1 MAKKESSNPKNVPT
15 FQPPRSRGKWGWAI
29 VCFVVAILLVV
40 SFVDYRPEQSAQIT
54 TSPTDQ
60 NQVGLFGSVVSYYAF
75 SLIGIS
81 SWLIPLFLL
90 WLSWILV
97 RRAKRVAISRI
108 FAMLVCIVALC
119 GLAAMA
125 NETDWTA
132 NRLDRDIYVQG
143 EGGLVGGLIY
153 DKLLAAFL
161 GPIGSL
167 IVFVAAYGMAWFFVF
182 TRDFGAQV
190 EGIFEGF
197 QQWKANRRVQREER
211 RELKRLAKEARKKK
225 KLTEKT
231 APSVSPAAVSE
242 TAAPPI
248 TSKFSLDKRPP
259 TEEEKA
265 GKKAPVVGDEPDESD
280 TKPKAH
286 AGLRIVAPEKT
297 RKASA
302 QRPESKGDFIFPSLD
317 ILDEPVDATG
327 ANSEDEHAANAETLL
342 RTLREFGVEVSLG
355 EIHIGPVITRY
366 EVFPAPGVRV
376 EKISG
381 LDKNIALGMRAQSVR
396 ILAPVPG
403 KGCVGVEVPNSK
415 PTPVG
420 IREILESEDWVHA
433 GAEIPIGLGRDVGG
447 KPLIS
452 DLTRMPHLLIAGATG
467 SGKTVCINSIITS
480 LLYHSTPEDLRF
492 IMIDPKIVE
501 MKQFNDLPH
510 MLIPVVTDPKKV
522 PGALKWL
529 LSEMEMRYQIFA
541 KVGVRNIA
549 GFNGRKILEKET
561 PAAPSPE
568 EIGGDGEPML
578 EVPRDGE
585 LEIPEKMPYIV
596 VIVDE
601 LADLM
606 MVAPADIETG
616 IARLAQLARA
626 AGIHLIIATQRP
638 SVNVITGV
646 IKANL
651 PCRIAFQ
658 VASKVDSRT
667 ILDFG
672 GADQLIGRGDM
683 LFSPPG
689 TAKIVRAQGAL
700 VSDDELNRVV
710 DFLKQNGPPEFEE
723 NVQRQIDEPDEGDLG
738 EIEADD
744 EMYEPAIDVLR
755 TTKRASTSMLQ
766 RRLRIGYNRAA
777 RLMEVLEAKGVVGPE
792 NGSSPREILVDLD
805 EL

>member
-1 MAKKESSNPKNVPT
+1 MAKKESSNPKSVPT

-29 VCFVVAILLVV
+29 LCFVVAVLLVV
-40 SFVDYRPEQSAQIT
+40 SFVDYRPEQSTQIT

-60 NQVGLFGSVVSYYAF
+60 NLVGMFGSVVSYYAF

-81 SWLIPLFLL
+81 SWLIPVFLL
-90 WLSWILV
+90 WLSWILI
-97 RRAKRVAISRI
+97 RRAKRVAVSRI
-108 FAMLVCIVALC
+108 SAMLVCIVALC

-125 NETDWTA
+125 KELPLTA
-132 NRLDRDIYVQG
+132 DRLNPDIYFQG

-153 DKLLAAFL
+153 DKLLKEFL

-167 IVFVAAYGMAWFFVF
+167 IIFVAAYGMAWFFVF
-182 TRDFGAQV
+182 ARDFGAQV
-190 EGIFEGF
+190 EGFFEGF
-197 QQWKANRRVQREER
+197 HQWKVNRKERRAER
-211 RELKRLAKEARKKK
+211 RELKRLAKDAKKK
-225 KLTEKT
+225 QKLAKK
-231 APSVSPAAVSE
+231 
-242 TAAPPI
+242 AAPAESPVESRTT
-248 TSKFSLDKRPP
+248 TSPVAAKFSLEKRQPDKADAAR
-259 TEEEKA
+259 KNS
-265 GKKAPVVGDEPDESD
+265 GGDDDESD
-280 TKPKAH
+280 ESETGPKAH
-286 AGLRIVAPEKT
+286 AGLRFVAPEKT
-297 RKASA
+297 RKAT

-317 ILDEPVDATG
+317 ILDEPTDASGGNT
-327 ANSEDEHAANAETLL
+327 EDEHAANAETLM

-366 EVFPAPGVRV
+366 EIYPAPGVRV
-376 EKISG
+376 EKIAG

-403 KGCVGVEVPNSK
+403 KGCVGVEVPNAK

-447 KPLIS
+447 KPLVS

-529 LSEMEMRYQIFA
+529 LSEMENRYQVFA

-561 PAAPSPE
+561 PAAPSQE
-568 EIGGDGEPML
+568 ELNAEAEPSL

-585 LEIPEKMPYIV
+585 LEIPKKMPYIV

-700 VSDDELNRVV
+700 VSDEELTRVV

-723 NVQRQIDEPDEGDLG
+723 NVQRQIDEPDDGDPGDL
-738 EIEADD
+738 ETDD
-744 EMYEPAIDVLR
+744 EMYQPALEVLR

-792 NGSSPREILVDLD
+792 NGSSPREILLDLD

>member
-1 MAKKESSNPKNVPT
+1 MAKKESSNPKSVPT

-29 VCFVVAILLVV
+29 LCFVVAILLVV

-60 NQVGLFGSVVSYYAF
+60 NLVGLFGSVVSYYAF
-75 SLIGIS
+75 SLIGVS

-90 WLSWILV
+90 WLSWILI
-97 RRAKRVAISRI
+97 RRSKRVAVSRI
-108 FAMLVCIVALC
+108 SAMLVCIIALC

-125 NETDWTA
+125 REVPLTA
-132 NRLDRDIYVQG
+132 DRLNPDIYFQD

-153 DKLLAAFL
+153 DKLLKEFL

-167 IVFVAAYGMAWFFVF
+167 IIFVAAYGMAWFFVF

-190 EGIFEGF
+190 EGLFEGF
-197 QQWKANRRVQREER
+197 HQWKAKRREHRAER
-211 RELKRLAKEARKKK
+211 RELKRLAKDARKKK
-225 KLTEKT
+225 KLAEKT
-231 APSVSPAAVSE
+231 ESPTSPAASE
-242 TAAPPI
+242 TVAPPA
-248 TSKFSLDKRPP
+248 SAKFSLEKRQPN
-259 TEEEKA
+259 EAEAAKKNAA
-265 GKKAPVVGDEPDESD
+265 GGANESD
-280 TKPKAH
+280 GPETKQKAH
-286 AGLRIVAPEKT
+286 AGMRFVAPEKP
-297 RKASA
+297 RKAAA
-302 QRPESKGDFIFPSLD
+302 QRADSKGDFLFPSLD
-317 ILDEPVDATG
+317 ILDEPADTSG
-327 ANSEDEHAANAETLL
+327 GNTEDEHAANAETLL

-376 EKISG
+376 EKIAG
-381 LDKNIALGMRAQSVR
+381 LDRNIALGMRAQSVR

-403 KGCVGVEVPNSK
+403 KGCVGVEVPNQK

-420 IREILESEDWVHA
+420 IREILESEDWVHS

-480 LLYHSTPEDLRF
+480 LLYHSAPEDLRF

-568 EIGGDGEPML
+568 ELGGDEAPDL
-578 EVPRDGE
+578 EVPREGE
-585 LEIPEKMPYIV
+585 LEIPKKMPYIV

-689 TAKIVRAQGAL
+689 TAKIVRAQGSL
-700 VSDDELNRVV
+700 VSDEELHRVV

-723 NVQRQIDEPDEGDLG
+723 NVQRQIDEPGDG
-738 EIEADD
+738 DSGDIETDD
-744 EMYEPAIDVLR
+744 EMYEPALEVLR

-792 NGSSPREILVDLD
+792 NGSSPREILVDLN
-805 EL
+805 EI